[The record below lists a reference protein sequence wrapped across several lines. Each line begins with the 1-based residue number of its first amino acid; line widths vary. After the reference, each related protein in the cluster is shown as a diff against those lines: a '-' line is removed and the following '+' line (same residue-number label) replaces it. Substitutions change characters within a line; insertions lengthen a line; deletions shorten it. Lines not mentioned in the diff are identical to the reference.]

1 VKGEWA
7 FALYTS
13 THLSL
18 SDYLYKTFEE
28 VTPVFRMHEFYR
40 VHGTQNIILAE
51 KLQNGIPPSTSSTFF
66 FPTTTVHQSQLFKLY
81 IVGEK
86 TMNCL
91 GAFQTYDVICTLVV
105 LLVWIFVFTVFI

>member
-1 VKGEWA
+1 MYILQQDDNCYELSPQKIVGTVSVKGEWA

-18 SDYLYKTFEE
+18 SDCLYKTFEE
-28 VTPVFRMHEFYR
+28 NTPVFRTHEFYR

-51 KLQNGIPPSTSSTFF
+51 MPQNGIPPSTSSTFF
-66 FPTTTVHQSQLFKLY
+66 YAKTTVHYSQLIELY

-86 TMNCL
+86 TVN
-91 GAFQTYDVICTLVV
+91 F
-105 LLVWIFVFTVFI
+105 